1 VDARRAQQLLTAGTW
16 VAAAAGAVFADRSW
30 PTSTVGVIALVLVA
44 PAAAL
49 GGQLDVDIDLG
60 TGRRGWPFRTVD
72 ALLGMGLVLAPTLWW
87 LALLVAGCA
96 VGMLPGRLPRT
107 AVARAGGKL
116 ALSGS
121 VALLVLA
128 LESALGVPGP
138 VAVPVMLLAAA
149 LSSHLVTAVGVAWT
163 LHRPLRA
170 TVRGGGLLLPLESAV
185 TGMLGALVGI
195 LLWLSPAAGP
205 LLVVLVVL
213 LLLTRSAQR
222 RHEADLQMFAELVRG
237 QEQAAGRS
245 VDVSAEVVL
254 GAAARLL
261 GGADCELLVRHPA
274 GPVRFAGDEYG
285 VRERVPVAGGEFDQT
300 WALEVLGAPTART
313 GSDRGRP
320 YVAAAIGRVT
330 PWALLIARRTQGAP
344 AFGRTDRRRLRA
356 LTEQAQ
362 TWLAVSELTGGADYV
377 SGLPA
382 GLTSTAEPALRT
394 LRDASRR
401 LSGLAQRWD
410 SADPVSDVVTEMH
423 ACEHAVTE
431 LMGAVLGR
439 QVPPSRASHRLIRP
453 VEWTSTGVFTDET
466 QSVAPGRGGPEW
478 APELVSDGATV
489 GRDSR

>member
-1 VDARRAQQLLTAGTW
+1 MDARRAQQLLTAGTW
-16 VAAAAGAVFADRSW
+16 VVAGIGAGFADRSW
-30 PTSTVGVIALVLVA
+30 PDSAVGVLALVLVA

-49 GGQLDVDIDLG
+49 SGQLDVDIDLVA
-60 TGRRGWPFRTVD
+60 GRRGWPFRTVD

-87 LALLVAGCA
+87 LALLVAGCV
-96 VGMLPGRLPRT
+96 VGLLPGRLPRT

-121 VALLVLA
+121 VALLVLR
-128 LESALGVPGP
+128 LESALGVQAP
-138 VAVPVMLLAAA
+138 VAVPVVLLAAA
-149 LSSHLVTAVGVAWT
+149 LASHLVTAVGVAWT

-170 TVRGGGLLLPLESAV
+170 TVRGGGLLLPLQAAV
-185 TGMLGALVGI
+185 TGMLGALVGV
-195 LLWLSPAAGP
+195 LLWLSPAAAP
-205 LLVVLVVL
+205 LLVLLVVL
-213 LLLTRSAQR
+213 LLLARNAQR

-285 VRERVPVAGGEFDQT
+285 VRQRVPVAGNEFDQP
-300 WALEVLGAPTART
+300 WALQVLAAPTARS
-313 GSDRGRP
+313 GSDGGRP
-320 YVAAAIGRVT
+320 YVAAAIGRIT
-330 PWALLIARRTQGAP
+330 PWALLIARRTEGAP
-344 AFGRTDRRRLRA
+344 AFGRTDRRTLRA

-362 TWLAVSELTGGADYV
+362 TWLAVSELTGATDYV
-377 SGLPA
+377 SAMPA
-382 GLTSTAEPALRT
+382 GLTPTAEPALRT

-431 LMGAVLGR
+431 LMGAVMGR
-439 QVPPSRASHRLIRP
+439 QVSPSGAAHRLIRP
-453 VEWTSTGVFTDET
+453 VEWTSTGTFGDATDVVGPAAAPAL
-466 QSVAPGRGGPEW
+466 VADRAG
-478 APELVSDGATV
+478 L
-489 GRDSR
+489 GRDRR